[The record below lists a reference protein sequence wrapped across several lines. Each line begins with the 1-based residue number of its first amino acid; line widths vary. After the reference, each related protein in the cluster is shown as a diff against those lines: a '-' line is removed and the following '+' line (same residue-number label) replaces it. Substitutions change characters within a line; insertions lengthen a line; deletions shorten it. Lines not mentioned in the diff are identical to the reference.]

1 MRSSDPAEL
10 RTEDTTGRF
19 HWLLVVPALV
29 AGVSAVSGVAFSGGA
44 GAHWPTEAQTIAIL
58 VATGALFFRLR
69 WPLPVTAV
77 TVLAGAAQPWFPP
90 HYILVDVLSM
100 VALCTLASLVD
111 RRTAWTAGGIAIV
124 ALTISS
130 VLWQP
135 GHLLNIRNLLPANY
149 VALSVAV
156 GDSVRNRRAYLRQ
169 AQERVE
175 QAEHSREQEALRR
188 VREERIRI
196 ARDLHDVVA
205 QHITLV
211 NAQAGVAHHL
221 LRADPGK
228 AAQALADI
236 RETSR
241 AALDEL
247 RATVGLLRQDDDPAA
262 GLQPAPRFE
271 RLEELLNSF
280 RTTGLDI
287 RLTRQGPAR
296 ALTGSADVAGYRIV
310 QEALTNATK
319 HGVQPRAEVDL
330 DYTDTV
336 LRLAVA
342 NPAAAGRRGPGTGY
356 GLIGMR
362 ERAEA
367 AGGSCTAE
375 LRPNGTFVVYAT
387 LPLRV
392 SGEAVD

>member
-19 HWLLVVPALV
+19 HWLLVGPALL
-29 AGVSAVSGVAFSGGA
+29 AGVTEGFGAAFSGGA
-44 GAHWPTEAQTIAIL
+44 GAHWPTEAQLIIIL
-58 VATGALFFRLR
+58 IGTGALFFRLR
-69 WPLPVTAV
+69 WPLAATVV
-77 TVLAGAAQPWFPP
+77 TVLAGAALPMFPP
-90 HYILVDVLSM
+90 HVILVDVISM
-100 VALCTLASLVD
+100 VAICTLASLVD

-124 ALTISS
+124 LLTISS
-130 VLWQP
+130 ALWQP
-135 GHLLNIRNLLPANY
+135 GHLLNIRNLIPANY

-156 GDSVRNRRAYLRQ
+156 GDSVRNRRAFLRQ
-169 AQERVE
+169 AQERVV

-221 LRADPGK
+221 LRADPEK
-228 AAQALADI
+228 AFQALADI

-247 RATVGLLRQDDDPAA
+247 RATVALLRQDDDPAPD
-262 GLQPAPRFE
+262 LHPAPRFE
-271 RLEELLNSF
+271 RLEELVSSF
-280 RTTGLDI
+280 RATGLDI
-287 RLTRQGPAR
+287 RLTRQGTAR
-296 ALTGSADVAGYRIV
+296 PLSGSADVAGYRII

-330 DYTDTV
+330 AYTDSA
-336 LRLAVA
+336 LRISVA
-342 NPAAAGRRGPGTGY
+342 NPALAGRRGDGTGH

-367 AGGSCTAE
+367 AGGTCTAGLHRE
-375 LRPNGTFVVYAT
+375 DTFVVHAV
-387 LPLRV
+387 LPLR
-392 SGEAVD
+392 EAH